1 VAPALAAGCTVVVK
15 PAETTP
21 LTALLLADLLCRA
34 GLPPGVCN
42 VITGTGTD
50 AGAPLVAHPGIQHV
64 TFTGSVGTGVRVMQ
78 QVAPNVTRQFI
89 DIPIVGNR
97 IGQLNRNFL
106 VEIFDPTNAI
116 VGGTTTGGGTTGV
129 GPVGP
134 TAAGLILDDDA
145 LIRLP
150 GSTVATT
157 PSATVTLPIVSI
169 AEPATGTAP
178 LPVTLT
184 LSQPVDRE
192 VTVRYQTRNMS
203 AIAGQDYIATSGT
216 LVFPRGASSAT
227 FNVTIRADTF
237 VEAAETFQV
246 VFSSPTNATLLEPVL
261 NCQINAAGGTTA
273 GTGTTTTT
281 TTPQASTVTVAPT
294 SSTVTEGN
302 SGNQSVTFTLR
313 LAAASSA
320 PVSVSFNTV
329 NGTALAGRDY
339 VARSG
344 AVTFAPGETVKTVA
358 VPILANTRVDGNR
371 RFELV
376 VTPTTGTRTPVRSGV
391 TIVDDDAPA
400 SRSLAFAAISGSS
413 TPTSS
418 TPVRRRI

>member
-1 VAPALAAGCTVVVK
+1 
-15 PAETTP
+15 
-21 LTALLLADLLCRA
+21 
-34 GLPPGVCN
+34 
-42 VITGTGTD
+42 
-50 AGAPLVAHPGIQHV
+50 
-64 TFTGSVGTGVRVMQ
+64 
-78 QVAPNVTRQFI
+78 
-89 DIPIVGNR
+89 
-97 IGQLNRNFL
+97 
-106 VEIFDPTNAI
+106 
-116 VGGTTTGGGTTGV
+116 
-129 GPVGP
+129 
-134 TAAGLILDDDA
+134 LILDDDA

-227 FNVTIRADTF
+227 FNVTILADTF

-281 TTPQASTVTVAPT
+281 TTPPAGTVTVTPSA
-294 SSTVTEGN
+294 SNVTEGN

-329 NGTALAGRDY
+329 NGTALAGRDFA
-339 VARSG
+339 ARSG

-400 SRSLAFAAISGSS
+400 VRSLAFSMMSTNAPTTNPSS
-413 TPTSS
+413 S
-418 TPVRRRI
+418 RRSF